1 MSKYINV
8 NPQCLALFSS
18 SVCAGDDVTPQ
29 RSAEARVM
37 NSVTPSS
44 AQYARG
50 GALHN
55 DHVDGKRTPS
65 PSSPQVPETKGH
77 LSNGIFADGAGE
89 PDEVDKLK
97 LKLMSAWN
105 NVKYGTYYRVER

>member
-1 MSKYINV
+1 
-8 NPQCLALFSS
+8 
-18 SVCAGDDVTPQ
+18 
-29 RSAEARVM
+29 M
-37 NSVTPSS
+37 NSVTPSA

-55 DHVDGKRTPS
+55 DLVDGRRLPP
-65 PSSPQVPETKGH
+65 PSSQQVLEARGH
-77 LSNGIFADGAGE
+77 FGNGSLADGAGE

-105 NVKYGTYYRVER
+105 NVKYGAF

>member
-1 MSKYINV
+1 
-8 NPQCLALFSS
+8 
-18 SVCAGDDVTPQ
+18 
-29 RSAEARVM
+29 M

-55 DHVDGKRTPS
+55 DFVDGRRLPP
-65 PSSPQVPETKGH
+65 PSSPRVAEARGH
-77 LSNGIFADGAGE
+77 FSNGSLADGPGE

-105 NVKYGTYYRVER
+105 NVKYGMF